1 MSRVFHSRFADDIRG
16 MVAYKT
22 SLGHKADSYEWDL
35 QNFDRYCAE
44 YYPDAENLTKEIVF
58 GWCQAG
64 KENGKSAY
72 RASAIRNFGKYLVA
86 IGKEAY
92 VLPAEMFVPQKADLP
107 YLFTDAEL
115 ERFFEATDHYPHRD
129 NSPLLEYIIP
139 VIFRL
144 QYACGLRPQEARLLK
159 RTDFDFMKNTI
170 YISESKWCKDRCLP
184 VSAEIM
190 GLCKKYDAIAQEI
203 FPERIYFFPSRS
215 GTAYTHGWLT
225 AAFHKCWE
233 LSGNDTSSKPC
244 VPYDLRHNFATRT
257 LLRWAGEGKD
267 FEAYLPY
274 LSAYMGHASFHS
286 SYYYVHLLP
295 EKLAALDFMGSNGII
310 PEVPHEE

>member
-1 MSRVFHSRFADDIRG
+1 MSRTFHSRFADDIRE

-22 SLGHKADSYEWDL
+22 SLGHKAASYEWDL
-35 QNFDRYCAE
+35 QNFDRYCME
-44 YYPDAENLTKEIVF
+44 YYPDAETLTKELVF

-64 KENGKSAY
+64 KEKGKSAY
-72 RASAIRNFGKYLVA
+72 RANAIRNFGKYLAA

-92 VLPAEMFVPQKADLP
+92 VLPTEMFVSQKADLP
-107 YLFTDAEL
+107 YLFTDKEL
-115 ERFFEATDHYPHRD
+115 EHFFDATDRYPRRS

-144 QYACGLRPQEARLLK
+144 QYACGLRPQEVRLLK
-159 RTDFDFMKNTI
+159 RMDFDFGKGTI

-184 VSAEIM
+184 VSPEIM
-190 GLCKKYDAIAQEI
+190 ELCKKYDAIAQEI
-203 FPERIYFFPSRS
+203 SPGRSYFFPSKN
-215 GTAYTHGWLT
+215 GTVYTHGWLT

-233 LSGNDTSSKPC
+233 MSGNQISSKPC

-257 LLRWAGEGKD
+257 LLRWAREGRD
-267 FEAYLPY
+267 FEVYLPY
-274 LSAYMGHASFHS
+274 LSTYMGHASFHS

-295 EKLAALDFMGSNGII
+295 EKLSVLDFMGNNGII
-310 PEVPHEE
+310 PEVPDEE